1 MTLNNYPPNL
11 NFILI
16 DDDVIQLFLIK
27 KTLNDHFSFS
37 KVLSFSMPEAAL
49 EYIYNLKE
57 TDFKN
62 QIILLDL
69 NMPAMTGW
77 EVLDHLQIK
86 YGGNLP
92 ANAKLYILSSSDLP
106 EDISKSNDYKMI
118 SGFYTKPLDKIK
130 IDEILETAFNW
141 K

>member
-1 MTLNNYPPNL
+1 MTLNNHPQNL

-27 KTLNDHFSFS
+27 KMLNDHFNFS
-37 KVLSFSMPEAAL
+37 EVLSFPMPEAAL
-49 EYIYNLKE
+49 EYLYNLKE
-57 TDFKN
+57 IDFEN

-69 NMPAMTGW
+69 NMPALTGW

-86 YGGNLP
+86 YGENLP

-106 EDISKSNDYKMI
+106 EDINKSDDYKMI
-118 SGFYTKPLDKIK
+118 SGFYTKPLDKFK
-130 IDEILETAFNW
+130 IDEILDTTLI
-141 K
+141 